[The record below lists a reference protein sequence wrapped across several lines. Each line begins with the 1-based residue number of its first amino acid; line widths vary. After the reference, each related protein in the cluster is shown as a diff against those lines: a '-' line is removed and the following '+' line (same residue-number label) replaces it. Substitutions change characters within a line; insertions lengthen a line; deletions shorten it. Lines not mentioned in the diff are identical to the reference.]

1 MSRQTVCAD
10 ERDETEKEGGYKDGE
25 LQSQTNDGA
34 LNRPSMFDDG
44 WLGDGEVG

>member
-10 ERDETEKEGGYKDGE
+10 ERDETEEEGGHKDGG

-34 LNRPSMFDDG
+34 
-44 WLGDGEVG
+44 